1 MGSAAICTVE
11 ADARAQR
18 ALVDGFLGVL
28 IFSASLPATRLA
40 LTGFEAGF
48 VTVARAVI
56 AGLLAALLLVATRQ
70 RWPDRADLRALGLVA
85 ACVVVGFPLLT
96 ALALRTVSSAHAI
109 VFLGLLPLTTAAFG
123 ALRAGERPSSGFW
136 LASILGSGVTIA
148 YAARGIDGVSLVEDG
163 MMLAAVLVCGF
174 GYAEGGR
181 LSRRLG
187 GWQVIAWATVLSLPL
202 MVPLAFVLAPQD
214 PLSAPPPALIGL
226 AYVGAFSMLI
236 GLIFWYRGLAAGGIA
251 SIGQLQL
258 LQPFLGFGCAALLLG
273 ERIEPS
279 MLAAAAAV
287 LACVVCARRFA

>member
-1 MGSAAICTVE
+1 MGTAASRTAS

-18 ALVDGFLGVL
+18 AFVDGFLGVL

-40 LTGFEAGF
+40 LTGFEATF

-56 AGLLAALLLVATRQ
+56 AGLMAAILLVATRQ
-70 RWPDRADLRALGLVA
+70 RWPEREDLRALALVA
-85 ACVVVGFPLLT
+85 SCVVVGFPLLT
-96 ALALRTVSSAHAI
+96 ALALRNVSSAHAI

-123 ALRAGERPSSGFW
+123 ALRAGERPTPAFW

-148 YAARGIDGVSLVEDG
+148 YAARDIDGVSLADDG
-163 MMLAAVLVCGF
+163 MMLAAVLVCGL

-187 GWQVIAWATVLSLPL
+187 GWQVIAWATMLSLPL
-202 MVPLAFVLAPQD
+202 MLPLTLVLAPPD
-214 PLSAPPPALIGL
+214 PLSVPLQALLGL

-258 LQPFLGFGCAALLLG
+258 LQPFLGFGVAAVLLG
-273 ERIEPS
+273 ERIDAS

-287 LACVVCARRFA
+287 LVCVLCARRFA